1 MSAQDGRKIEVI
13 ATGLPVE
20 QGIPLAIDATMVSP
34 LGADGT
40 PHPHAD
46 TRIGVSLGRARHD
59 KETTY
64 PELLG
69 SSRLRLLVAGVEVG
83 GRISR
88 ESSKLLTDLSLFR
101 ASSEPQA
108 LRALAA
114 RSWRSRWT
122 CMLSVVCQDS
132 LAATLVDDGISF
144 LDAVGTG
151 SPLGVD
157 VWLDEP

>member
-1 MSAQDGRKIEVI
+1 MLRWSTSQRCLRSRVQRRNVEVV
-13 ATGLPVE
+13 ATGLPIE

-34 LGADGT
+34 LRADGT

-88 ESSKLLTDLSLFR
+88 ESSKLLSDLSIFR
-101 ASSEPQA
+101 ATSEPHA
-108 LRALAA
+108 LRA
-114 RSWRSRWT
+114 
-122 CMLSVVCQDS
+122 
-132 LAATLVDDGISF
+132 
-144 LDAVGTG
+144 
-151 SPLGVD
+151 
-157 VWLDEP
+157 